1 MSVETLSLYVSV
13 ATLVVI
19 AATAIA
25 AIGQLRHL
33 RAAYQIDALF
43 HILEEWNDPT
53 LRKAYSL
60 LDELPALLEDPAY
73 VRVVRAGATDRG
85 AYPEMLV
92 LDFWE
97 QIGTYTKRGLID
109 EATLLDISSTTVLSA
124 WRKAS
129 KLIAVVREVAGPSAD
144 ENFEYLAVRSALW
157 IQRYPDG
164 NYPAKLPRMEELER
178 RNAETLARADEKDGS
193 T

>member
-1 MSVETLSLYVSV
+1 MSVEALSLYVSI

-19 AATAIA
+19 AATAVA

-53 LRKAYSL
+53 LRKAYTR
-60 LDELPALLEDPAY
+60 LDELQTALQDPDY
-73 VRVVRAGATDRG
+73 VRMIRAGSVDRG
-85 AYPEMLV
+85 SYPELLV

-109 EATLLDISSTTVLSA
+109 EATLLDITSYTVVSA

-129 KLIAVVREVAGPSAD
+129 GLIAIIRQVRGPSVV
-144 ENFEYLAVRSALW
+144 ENFEYLAVRSTLW
-157 IQRYPDG
+157 NQRYPGG

-178 RNAETLARADEKDGS
+178 KEAS